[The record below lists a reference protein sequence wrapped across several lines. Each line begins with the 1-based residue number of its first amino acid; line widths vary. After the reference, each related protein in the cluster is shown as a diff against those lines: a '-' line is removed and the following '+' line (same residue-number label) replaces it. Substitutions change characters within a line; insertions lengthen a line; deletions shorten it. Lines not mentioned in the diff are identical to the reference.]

1 MNYISF
7 THCSA
12 SKVVDKSLSVL
23 DLNGH
28 DNIDDISNEWI
39 SSVNKSVPV
48 CPVKKLYNGG
58 KNEGRLHHALLGSLQ
73 MMNLYM

>member
-28 DNIDDISNEWI
+28 DNIDDISLEWI
-39 SSVNKSVPV
+39 SSVNKSTPV
-48 CPVKKLYNGG
+48 CPVKKFVYYATGG
-58 KNEGRLHHALLGSLQ
+58 RGGAAHPPCHTPIN
-73 MMNLYM
+73 